1 MTSQAW
7 VEVEDAEL
15 SAKLLDIKSL
25 MHLRRGAFEEAVTK
39 AYEAMTDAEVRR
51 AGPISDTLQAAALV
65 QLEQHNLSAFSPPRH
80 LR

>member
-1 MTSQAW
+1 MQVICCVTSQAW

-39 AYEAMTDAEVRR
+39 AYETMTDAEVRR

-65 QLEQHNLSAFSPPRH
+65 GAA
-80 LR
+80 